1 MRNISAGI
9 LGIGGGAA
17 IATTV
22 LASDAGTCTDTN
34 IAGAPAT
41 SMADNTAAE
50 MAANTAASMA
60 DADTDP
66 GMAANIY
73 DKTAGMIS
81 DIANT
86 VADATTPTVTD
97 TAATGTTGIDATAE
111 NAIDNPNSEM
121 SACAA
126 AGTTGAIYTVG
137 KILIPIV
144 IVCGIGAL
152 AYYSYKL
159 SIASKQTNTSKQLL
173 LIERRLATL

>member
-1 MRNISAGI
+1 MRNFSAGI
-9 LGIGGGAA
+9 LGVGGGVAGAA
-17 IATTV
+17 TV
-22 LASDAGTCTDTN
+22 LASDSATCTAD
-34 IAGAPAT
+34 IGDPAT
-41 SMADNTAAE
+41 SMA
-50 MAANTAASMA
+50 ANTATGMAADTTASVA
-60 DADTDP
+60 TDTDP

-97 TAATGTTGIDATAE
+97 TMATSTAGIDATAE
-111 NAIDNPNSEM
+111 IAIDNPNSEIT
-121 SACAA
+121 ACAA

-137 KILIPIV
+137 KVLIPIV

-159 SIASKQTNTSKQLL
+159 SIASRQTSTSKQLL